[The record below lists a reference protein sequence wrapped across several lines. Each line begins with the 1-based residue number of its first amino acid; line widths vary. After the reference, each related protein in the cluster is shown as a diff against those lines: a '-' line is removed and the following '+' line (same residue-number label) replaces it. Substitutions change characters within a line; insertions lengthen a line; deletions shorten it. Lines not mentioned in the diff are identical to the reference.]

1 MVAYQES
8 EHRRDGRPH
17 GQALL
22 RTCRLRQQPH
32 RDAGERRRGGR
43 MGDPR
48 HGLRDAVGRTDAA
61 DERQGRKHLPQ
72 PRLLPHAVL
81 RHSAATRHRKR
92 FFAGRPLGRIHRPLD
107 RVRHLEQDLHRHLRH
122 LHRRTRIERRERQ
135 LRRHRG
141 PRVLRQLVH
150 PPRRLARH
158 ALRTEAFEPPV
169 RTGAAVGPQRRDRH
183 HRRRRGVRH
192 THLLAVRARRLH
204 HRQIP
209 PHAKDQLFRLRVD
222 RRQNQEIRRL
232 GRQHEGLPVGVQRRR
247 HVAGRTPRAQR
258 LSPRSRPDSRRTFLE
273 REAFAGLLAG
283 ESLLEPLRVV
293 QLLGQGE

>member
-8 EHRRDGRPH
+8 EHRRDSRPH

-107 RVRHLEQDLHRHLRH
+107 RVRYLEQDLHRHLR
-122 LHRRTRIERRERQ
+122 RKPRTATSS
-135 LRRHRG
+135 
-141 PRVLRQLVH
+141 
-150 PPRRLARH
+150 PPRA
-158 ALRTEAFEPPV
+158 TSITT
-169 RTGAAVGPQRRDRH
+169 TGSSTP
-183 HRRRRGVRH
+183 
-192 THLLAVRARRLH
+192 
-204 HRQIP
+204 
-209 PHAKDQLFRLRVD
+209 
-222 RRQNQEIRRL
+222 
-232 GRQHEGLPVGVQRRR
+232 
-247 HVAGRTPRAQR
+247 TPRATR
-258 LSPRSRPDSRRTFLE
+258 SANEGFRTACSCRRSRGT
-273 REAFAGLLAG
+273 ATA
-283 ESLLEPLRVV
+283 
-293 QLLGQGE
+293 